1 MIKLAEKLNKKYG
14 TKAKVIGGK
23 TKMSNDLID
32 LTQKIEKWAEDR
44 NLHTADPIKQYDKLI
59 EEFGELMKG
68 INKQDMFM
76 IKDSIGDMYVVMVI
90 MSMQTGNSIVK
101 LLEDGRV
108 ETLRPK
114 HSTYSYV
121 HIIADLGDL
130 LIDKISFII
139 PQIYDLNVEMAK
151 TCGEYYLDFTGCV
164 ALAYEEIKDRKGKM
178 IDGKFVKEADL

>member
-1 MIKLAEKLNKKYG
+1 MIELAERLIKKYG
-14 TKAKVIGGK
+14 TKATVIGGK

-90 MSMQTGNSIVK
+90 MGVQTGNSVIG
-101 LLEDGRV
+101 LLKDSGV
-108 ETLRPK
+108 DTLRPK
-114 HSTYSYV
+114 HSTYRYV
-121 HIIADLGDL
+121 HIVAGLARELNKGSYIL
-130 LIDKISFII
+130 SE
-139 PQIYDLNVEMAK
+139 IYELNKQLVK
-151 TCGEYYLDFTGCV
+151 TCGEYYLDFTDCV